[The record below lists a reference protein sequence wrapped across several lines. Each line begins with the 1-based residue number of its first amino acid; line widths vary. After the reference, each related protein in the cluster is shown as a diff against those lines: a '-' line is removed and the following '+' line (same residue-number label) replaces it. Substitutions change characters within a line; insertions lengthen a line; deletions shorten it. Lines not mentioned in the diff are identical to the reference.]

1 MTHYFHELPYT
12 VTGAPCDNTSIT
24 IGAIHDPDN
33 TLYVSVTEYDIV
45 AGAALTPDQAIDFAQ
60 QLELRARDMKQR
72 KSHAQANKT
81 V

>member
-1 MTHYFHELPYT
+1 MTHYFPYT
-12 VTGAPCDNTSIT
+12 VTGARWDNTNIT

-33 TLYVSVTEYDIV
+33 TLYVSVAEYDNI
-45 AGAALTPDQAIDFAQ
+45 AGVTLTPDQAIDFAQ

-72 KSHAQANKT
+72 KPHAKTNKT